1 MNVVK
6 RYLYLTPVLGGPGA
20 PRFPVTEEAQLIGRS
35 ESADISL
42 LEPTISR
49 RHASVWVDGERVR
62 LKDLG
67 SKHGTFVN
75 SRRVTS
81 AELRVGDIVVF
92 GLSLVLRIE
101 ASSEPVLP
109 PDRPSIPLEAPT
121 LIDPLDQLTGVRGA
135 ALPPSPPAASAEAT
149 AVVRMDDVATVC
161 TSLIPEAHVRLSELR
176 MSLKRMV
183 DDGIDETD
191 PYPILASVES
201 VLSTLNRVLQ
211 VIGVEE
217 DVSPRIVKLRALVRR
232 VVGRVAADFAQ
243 RQIKFMADIPDE
255 FHVRCDAACLEGAMA
270 LLLRAAGGHS
280 PDGNPVEILA
290 TAEGKTITLT
300 ISHLGR
306 VYPADVLESSKERG
320 DPIPLLRDMGEVQH
334 LLRMIGSA
342 ITVESRPGIGSTVRL
357 VLSALTT

>member
-1 MNVVK
+1 VK

-49 RHASVWVDGERVR
+49 RHASVWVDGDRVR

-101 ASSEPVLP
+101 ASNDPVLAP
-109 PDRPSIPLEAPT
+109 ERPSIPLEAPT
-121 LIDPLDQLTGVRGA
+121 LIDPLDQLTAVRGA
-135 ALPPSPPAASAEAT
+135 PLPPEGNRPANGEAT
-149 AVVRMDDVATVC
+149 AVVRTDDVATVC

-211 VIGVEE
+211 GIGVEE
-217 DVSPRIVKLRALVRR
+217 DMSPRIVKLRGLVRR
-232 VVGRVAADFAQ
+232 VVGRVAQNFAQ

-255 FHVRCDAACLEGAMA
+255 YHVRCDAACLEGALA

-306 VYPADVLESSKERG
+306 VYPADVLERSKGRG
-320 DPIPLLRDMGEVQH
+320 DPTPLLRDMGEVQH

-342 ITVESRPGIGSTVRL
+342 ITVESRTGIGSTVRL